1 MIREKKLYQI
11 LTFSTTTAAISMEK
25 QCKEAGIPGRLI
37 PVPRQITAG
46 CGLAWRMTVEEYE
59 IYQKDICKWNLR
71 FEQTV
76 TMAL

>member
-11 LTFSTTTAAISMEK
+11 LTFSTTTAAIFMEK

>member
-11 LTFSTTTAAISMEK
+11 LTFSTTTAAISMEE

-71 FEQTV
+71 IEQTV